1 MQSLK
6 RRILEEG
13 RVAGDGILKV
23 DGFLNHRIDPALMEE
38 IGTEFG
44 RRFANERITVVLTV
58 ESSGIVPALFTARQ
72 FHVPV
77 VFAKKAGARNLDE
90 SCYQASVH
98 SFTRDKDYII
108 QVSRRYLG
116 SCDQVLL
123 LDDFLANGQALIGL
137 SDIVAQS
144 GASLVGAGIVIEK
157 GFQDGGRLVRSM
169 GIRVE
174 SLAVIRTMSKGQIK
188 FDP

>member
-13 RVAGDGILKV
+13 RVVGDSILKV
-23 DGFLNHRIDPALMEE
+23 DGFLNHRIDPVLMEE
-38 IGTEFG
+38 IGAEFF
-44 RRFANERITVVLTV
+44 RRFTGERISLVLTV
-58 ESSGIVPALFTARQ
+58 ETSGIAPALYTARQ
-72 FHVPV
+72 FRVPV
-77 VFAKKAGARNLDE
+77 VFAKKAGTRNQDD
-90 SCYQASVH
+90 SCFQACVH

-116 SCDQVLL
+116 PDDRVLL

-144 GASLVGAGIVIEK
+144 GATLVGAGICIEK
-157 GFQDGGRLVRSM
+157 GFQDGGRLVRNM

-174 SLAVIRTMSKGQIK
+174 SLAVIRTMSKGQIE

>member
-23 DGFLNHRIDPALMEE
+23 DGFLNHRIDPVLMEE
-38 IGTEFG
+38 IGAEFG

-58 ESSGIVPALFTARQ
+58 ETSGIAPALFTARQ
-72 FHVPV
+72 FRVPV
-77 VFAKKAGARNLDE
+77 VFAKKAGARNLDD

-116 SCDQVLL
+116 PDDQVLL

-137 SDIVAQS
+137 SDIVTQS

-157 GFQDGGRLVRSM
+157 GFQEGGRLVRNM

-174 SLAVIRTMSKGQIK
+174 SLAVIRTMSKGQIE